1 MNFLSIYDKNRQV
14 CNNQKMSERSTSG
27 STSFGTLHSDSHQQ
41 NILKRFNQL
50 RKQEQLCDIT
60 LVVDDVHFK
69 AHRALLAASSDYFT
83 LRFTAADQ
91 VSQDVLQ
98 LAGMAAPVFAM
109 VMDFIYSAKV
119 SVDRST
125 MPQLQAAARL
135 IEVSDLV
142 RLLSDLTGEAE
153 EVGEDV
159 PVAPKQTRRKRGRPR
174 KAMGSP
180 LKKKELSEGGET
192 RLTDALTDDDDATH
206 SNDNE
211 NGFPEVKRP
220 NKRKVRPPQ
229 KYSLFKV
236 GSDTAE
242 NKETAKRGRKRKYH
256 NTQCNTCGKEFK
268 NHFFLKI
275 HLRTHT
281 GSLFILL

>member
-1 MNFLSIYDKNRQV
+1 
-14 CNNQKMSERSTSG
+14 MSERTTSG
-27 STSFGTLHSDSHQQ
+27 TTTLVALHSDSHHQ
-41 NILKRFNQL
+41 NILKKFSQL

-83 LRFTAADQ
+83 LRFTAEHQ
-91 VSQDVLQ
+91 VGQDVLQ
-98 LAGMAAPVFAM
+98 LPGIAAPVFAK

-125 MPQLQAAARL
+125 MPQLLAAAHL

-142 RLLSDLTGEAE
+142 RLLSDFPGEVEQVSE
-153 EVGEDV
+153 EIT
-159 PVAPKQTRRKRGRPR
+159 VALKQTGRKRGRPK
-174 KAMGSP
+174 KALSSP
-180 LKKKELSEGGET
+180 SVENEPCEKAET
-192 RLTDALTDDDDATH
+192 RQMDALTDNDDDDVETH

-211 NGFPEVKRP
+211 NCFPEVRRP
-220 NKRKVRPPQ
+220 NKRKIRPPQ
-229 KYSLFKV
+229 KYSIFKV

-242 NKETAKRGRKRKYH
+242 SKETAKRGRKRKYH
-256 NTQCNTCGKEFK
+256 NTETRCDTCDKEFK

-275 HLRTHT
+275 HQRTHT
-281 GSLFILL
+281 GILCISAICFFQVN

>member
-1 MNFLSIYDKNRQV
+1 
-14 CNNQKMSERSTSG
+14 MSERTTNGGTSLVA
-27 STSFGTLHSDSHQQ
+27 LHSDSHHQ
-41 NILKRFNQL
+41 NILKKFNQL
-50 RKQEQLCDIT
+50 RKQEQLCDAT

-83 LRFTAADQ
+83 LRFTAEEQ

-98 LAGMAAPVFAM
+98 LAGMAAPVFAK

-125 MPQLQAAARL
+125 IPQLLAAARL

-142 RLLSDLTGEAE
+142 RLLSDLPEEVE

-159 PVAPKQTRRKRGRPR
+159 AAAPKQARRKRGRPK
-174 KAMGSP
+174 KAVSSSSIKNEP
-180 LKKKELSEGGET
+180 FERAET
-192 RLTDALTDDDDATH
+192 RLVDALTDDDDDVETQ

-211 NGFPEVKRP
+211 NCFPEVKRP
-220 NKRKVRPPQ
+220 NKRKIRPPQ
-229 KYSLFKV
+229 KYSIFKV
-236 GSDTAE
+236 GSDAAE
-242 NKETAKRGRKRKYH
+242 SKETAKRGRKRKYH
-256 NTQCNTCGKEFK
+256 NTETRCDTCGKEFK

-275 HLRTHT
+275 HQRTHT
-281 GSLFILL
+281 GILFLIIIVTIINTCYC